1 MLHEFAI
8 EPTVIRSWDRLQFY
22 MSNFGVEHGRLIA
35 RYPKKWERLVNEGL
49 SHCKDVEKKRIV
61 EALARGKNR
70 LFPRHHEW
78 NDLLPWLE
86 NVVEE
91 HAKRPF
97 HAVIATSNP
106 TNLPFVLGDDI
117 DITNPPPLWTVHRN
131 VPVQRKATT
140 MADAARKLLRL
151 SRTVLFVDRNF
162 KPKDKG
168 FRVALEAFLDALLDQ
183 NKKWLV
189 SRIEYH
195 VGDSIPGTDFI
206 GLCDAWLC
214 DVIPLGMKVRFCRW
228 SHAQLHNRYILTDVG
243 GLKFGQGL
251 DQAGDTEPQEDH
263 VTLLGQQE
271 AAALLDGFIGAA
283 PQYTRDATE
292 VTLTGKKL
300 V

>member
-1 MLHEFAI
+1 M
-8 EPTVIRSWDRLQFY
+8 PSSTRIRSGW
-22 MSNFGVEHGRLIA
+22 
-35 RYPKKWERLVNEGL
+35 
-49 SHCKDVEKKRIV
+49 C
-61 EALARGKNR
+61 
-70 LFPRHHEW
+70 
-78 NDLLPWLE
+78 
-86 NVVEE
+86 
-91 HAKRPF
+91 
-97 HAVIATSNP
+97 
-106 TNLPFVLGDDI
+106 LGSGI
-117 DITNPPPLWTVHRN
+117 QWVTRF
-131 VPVQRKATT
+131 
-140 MADAARKLLRL
+140 AA
-151 SRTVLFVDRNF
+151 
-162 KPKDKG
+162 
-168 FRVALEAFLDALLDQ
+168 
-183 NKKWLV
+183 
-189 SRIEYH
+189 
-195 VGDSIPGTDFI
+195 TDFI